1 MIPRFFILFFFFFFF
16 FFSTTAWFLL
26 LTWIS
31 LQLPIC
37 IFCWNC
43 EQHHLCLKIAYSVWP
58 LRQIFVCFIYRA
70 SLHEW
75 GVVVFSVFHLECFIT
90 CVSVA
95 MVTSTKQIWVSSLHA
110 YMHRMIYL
118 HVRSAFVVNDPA
130 SAFCFICILFHTAQ
144 NSFKCVNIRCQF
156 FCDVLD
162 GTMQRLWCGQSPSQ
176 VVFLS
181 FILNANDHLL
191 ISGKPLPPLKSISC
205 HLQPLHSFRN
215 EHAAI

>member
-1 MIPRFFILFFFFFFF
+1 M
-16 FFSTTAWFLL
+16 
-26 LTWIS
+26 
-31 LQLPIC
+31 
-37 IFCWNC
+37 
-43 EQHHLCLKIAYSVWP
+43 
-58 LRQIFVCFIYRA
+58 
-70 SLHEW
+70 
-75 GVVVFSVFHLECFIT
+75 FSVFHLECFIT